1 MTAPI
6 FKSPVPE
13 TLEAMRQP
21 GLAADKKTF
30 TNCCTIVASAVAAT
44 LAICFDVHMV
54 FSIFSGINGDDSD
67 AIWNPFI
74 MSMASIILALAIHSM
89 SFANPDHAAVRFIN
103 KNALRLIPVVL
114 IGLAALSVVSLYN
127 NGVGS
132 WIDSLLMSDD
142 SFDLDT
148 PNQESVTHIFVTQ
161 YLTPIAGLLFT
172 LSMGSLTL
180 ICLYVANAALSKI
193 EPLVKEI
200 SSTRR
205 TVTNDNRNIKGYQ
218 AATEDYFRLQT
229 QIDNLLMRD
238 EKTLRGELAD
248 DVLLAIQEGLSTSIE
263 RINQEK
269 LRHDP
274 AKLSTPDGLNVSALE
289 KLIKPIQSITRNDI
303 LKLLH

>member
-1 MTAPI
+1 
-6 FKSPVPE
+6 
-13 TLEAMRQP
+13 
-21 GLAADKKTF
+21 
-30 TNCCTIVASAVAAT
+30 
-44 LAICFDVHMV
+44 
-54 FSIFSGINGDDSD
+54 
-67 AIWNPFI
+67 
-74 MSMASIILALAIHSM
+74 
-89 SFANPDHAAVRFIN
+89 
-103 KNALRLIPVVL
+103 
-114 IGLAALSVVSLYN
+114 
-127 NGVGS
+127 
-132 WIDSLLMSDD
+132 
-142 SFDLDT
+142 
-148 PNQESVTHIFVTQ
+148 
-161 YLTPIAGLLFT
+161 
-172 LSMGSLTL
+172 MGSLTL